1 MPNLIA
7 EKPYKNL
14 TTIRMDK
21 ITILLVDD
29 HKLIRESWSFILNS
43 DPRFEVIGETSNAEE
58 AVDIAKEKKPKIV
71 LMDINMTPVNGF
83 EATKLVRKFSP
94 GSKIIGI
101 SMHSMPAYARR
112 MLQIGAMG
120 YVTKN
125 SSKDELLAA
134 IIEVN
139 SGKKYICEE
148 VKNILAQ
155 QELVEEGG
163 GQPDMNVLSRRE
175 IDVVQLIKEGL
186 SSKEIA
192 LRLEISLKTVE
203 VHRYNILKKLSLK
216 NTAALVNF
224 INAHGL

>member
-1 MPNLIA
+1 MPRRGIFVYDRCGTHA
-7 EKPYKNL
+7 
-14 TTIRMDK
+14 M
-21 ITILLVDD
+21 
-29 HKLIRESWSFILNS
+29 
-43 DPRFEVIGETSNAEE
+43 GETSNADE
-58 AVDIAKEKKPKIV
+58 AVEISKDKKPEIV

-83 EATKLVRKFSP
+83 EATKLVRKYSP
-94 GSKIIGI
+94 GSKVIGI

-112 MLQIGAMG
+112 MLQLGAMG

-125 SSKDELLAA
+125 SSKDELLTA
-134 IIEVN
+134 IVEVHN
-139 SGKKYICEE
+139 GKKYICDE

-155 QELVEEGG
+155 QELEEEGG
-163 GQPDMNVLSRRE
+163 PPDMNVLSRRE
-175 IDVVQLIKEGL
+175 IEIVQLIKEGL

-192 LRLEISLKTVE
+192 LRLDISLKTVE

>member
-1 MPNLIA
+1 
-7 EKPYKNL
+7 
-14 TTIRMDK
+14 MDK

-43 DPRFEVIGETSNAEE
+43 DPRFQVVGETSDADV
-58 AVDIAKEKKPKIV
+58 AVEIAKEKKPMIV
-71 LMDINMTPVNGF
+71 LMDINMSPVNGF
-83 EATKLVRKFSP
+83 DATKLVRKFSP
-94 GSKIIGI
+94 SSKIIGI

-125 SSKDELLAA
+125 SSKDELLTA
-134 IIEVN
+134 IVEVN
-139 SGKKYICEE
+139 RGKKYICDE

-155 QELVEEGG
+155 QELEEDDS
-163 GQPDMNVLSRRE
+163 GQPDMNVLSQRE
-175 IDVVQLIKEGL
+175 IDVVKLIKEGL

-192 LRLEISLKTVE
+192 LQLDISLKTVE

-224 INAHGL
+224 INTQGL

>member
-1 MPNLIA
+1 M
-7 EKPYKNL
+7 E
-14 TTIRMDK
+14 K

-43 DPRFEVIGETSNAEE
+43 DPRFEVVGETSNPEE
-58 AVDIAKEKKPKIV
+58 AVEIARAKKPRIV
-71 LMDINMTPVNGF
+71 LMDINMTPINGF
-83 EATKLVRKFSP
+83 EGTKLIRKYSP
-94 GSKIIGI
+94 GSKVIGI

-112 MLQIGAMG
+112 MIQIGAMG

-125 SSKDELLAA
+125 SSKDELVLA
-134 IIEVN
+134 IVEVN
-139 SGKKYICEE
+139 NGKKYICEE

-155 QELVEEGG
+155 QELEEDGT

-175 IDVVQLIKEGL
+175 LDIVQLIKEGL

-192 LRLEISLKTVE
+192 TKLDISLKTVE
-203 VHRYNILKKLSLK
+203 VHRYNVLKKLNLK

-224 INAHGL
+224 INTHGL